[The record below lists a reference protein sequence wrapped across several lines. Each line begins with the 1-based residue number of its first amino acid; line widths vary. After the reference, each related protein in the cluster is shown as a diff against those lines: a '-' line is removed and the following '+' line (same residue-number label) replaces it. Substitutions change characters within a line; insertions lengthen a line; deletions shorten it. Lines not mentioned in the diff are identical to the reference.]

1 MRVLLAVLLVALVL
15 FVVGFAVKLL
25 WILAAFLLAVWLVGF
40 VARGAEGSRW
50 YRW

>member
-1 MRVLLAVLLVALVL
+1 MRVLLAVLLVALAL
-15 FVVGFAVKLL
+15 FVIGFAIKLL
-25 WILAAFLLAVWLVGF
+25 WILAAVLLAVWVIGF